1 MGNLDYE
8 LLEQKSLSLLNDKSK
23 DIRLFSFLGLCYL
36 KRNEWERFCDVFDAL
51 GQLAEKDYNSLH
63 PARSRAK
70 QLSFKW
76 LGEDRFIDVIEK
88 AVPTAA
94 AHEHIKRLL
103 TGLAIVKKL
112 LDTEFPNGS
121 PFPSRLHTAALKWE
135 KTTEPK
141 KQEVAP
147 PPPQTTSTD
156 AGVATQ
162 SSSSSSGVAGAA
174 GAVSPQVGAK
184 VFEPSGP
191 IESTKDAVE
200 AIRKTAFFLI
210 EKEPQKAAG
219 YRLMRSVRWDSVE
232 NAPVSEGNA
241 TKLEPPPQERR
252 TFILSLLGKG
262 DFKVALE
269 TAEKAF
275 SSGPTHY
282 WLDLQRI
289 SATAATQ
296 LGNAYANVRDAILLE
311 TAIFVR
317 RVPQIKELTYSDG
330 TPFCDPATRDWLDS
344 DVAAMLS
351 SGGGAAAAKDNDLV
365 ETDKREVNALMS
377 ANKTDEALDFLL
389 KKIGE
394 SGSERD
400 NFRRRV
406 VVASTM
412 IAAKRADLAIYILE
426 CLCEIID
433 KNSLLSWE
441 PVLAADALN
450 NLAKAYAITANGKQG
465 AAQIRLLEKREEI
478 MKKLSFVDPKTAYR
492 QKQ

>member
-1 MGNLDYE
+1 
-8 LLEQKSLSLLNDKSK
+8 LSLLNEKSK

-36 KRNEWERFCDVFDAL
+36 RRNEWERFCDVFDAL
-51 GQLAEKDYNSLH
+51 GQLAEKDYNSLY
-63 PARSRAK
+63 PARPRAK

-76 LGEDRFIDVIEK
+76 LGEDRFGDVVEK
-88 AVPTAA
+88 ATPTAA

-103 TGLAIVKKL
+103 AGLAIVKKL
-112 LDTEFPNGS
+112 LDNEFPNGS
-121 PFPSRLHTAALKWE
+121 PFPSKLQSAALRWE
-135 KTTEPK
+135 KITEPK
-141 KQEVAP
+141 KQEPV
-147 PPPQTTSTD
+147 PQQSVPVES
-156 AGVATQ
+156 GVAAVPA
-162 SSSSSSGVAGAA
+162 SASSGVSGVSGSQVIAK
-174 GAVSPQVGAK
+174 AV
-184 VFEPSGP
+184 ETSGP

-200 AIRKTAFFLI
+200 VIRKTASFLI

-219 YRLMRSVRWDSVE
+219 YRLMRSVRWDGVE
-232 NAPVSEGNA
+232 NAPVSDGNA

-252 TFILSLLGKG
+252 TFIHSLLGKG

-269 TAEKAF
+269 TSEKAF

-296 LGNAYANVRDAILLE
+296 LGTSYTNVRDAILLE

-330 TPFCDPATRDWLDS
+330 TPFCDPATRDWLDT
-344 DVAAMLS
+344 DVAAILS
-351 SGGGAAAAKDNDLV
+351 SGASSVSAKNDDLV
-365 ETDKREVNALMS
+365 EIDKREVNALNS

-394 SGSERD
+394 CGSERD

-406 VVASTM
+406 VIASTM

-433 KNSLLSWE
+433 KNNLLSWE

-450 NLAKAYAITANGKQG
+450 NLVKAYAITANGKQG
-465 AAQIRLLEKREEI
+465 AAQVRLLEKREEV
-478 MKKLSFVDPKTAYR
+478 MKKLSYVDPKIAYR

>member
-1 MGNLDYE
+1 M
-8 LLEQKSLSLLNDKSK
+8 
-23 DIRLFSFLGLCYL
+23 

-51 GQLAEKDYNSLH
+51 GQLAQKDYNSLF

-76 LGEDRFIDVIEK
+76 LGEDRFVDVIEK
-88 AVPTAA
+88 AAPTAA

-103 TGLAIVKKL
+103 AGLAIIKNL

-121 PFPSRLHTAALKWE
+121 PFPLRLQTAALKWE
-135 KTTEPK
+135 KSTEPK
-141 KQEVAP
+141 KQEAAP
-147 PPPQTTSTD
+147 QPTASSE
-156 AGVATQ
+156 AAVAT
-162 SSSSSSGVAGAA
+162 SSSSSSSPSSSGVTGVAGAVA
-174 GAVSPQVGAK
+174 PPVGAK
-184 VFEPSGP
+184 TFEPSGP

-232 NAPVSEGNA
+232 SAPASEGNA

-252 TFILSLLGKG
+252 TFIMSLLGKG

-269 TAEKAF
+269 AAEKAF

-296 LGNAYANVRDAILLE
+296 LGNAYTNVRDAILLE
-311 TAIFVR
+311 TALFVR

-330 TPFCDPATRDWLDS
+330 TPFCDPSTRDWLDT
-344 DVAAMLS
+344 DVKSVLS
-351 SGGGAAAAKDNDLV
+351 AGGGAASAKVDDLV
-365 ETDKREVNALMS
+365 EVDKREVNALIS
-377 ANKTDEALDFLL
+377 ANKTDDALDFLL
-389 KKIGE
+389 KKISE

-426 CLCEIID
+426 CLCDIID

-441 PVLAADALN
+441 PALAADALN
-450 NLAKAYAITANGKQG
+450 NLAKAYAVTANGKQG
-465 AAQIRLLEKREEI
+465 AAQVRLLEKREEI
-478 MKKLSFVDPKTAYR
+478 MKKLSYVDPKIAYR

>member
-1 MGNLDYE
+1 LGNLDYE
-8 LLEQKSLSLLNDKSK
+8 LLEQKSLSLLNEKSK

-51 GQLAEKDYNSLH
+51 GQLAQKDYNSLL
-63 PARSRAK
+63 PARPRAK

-76 LGEDRFIDVIEK
+76 LGEDRFVDIIEK
-88 AVPTAA
+88 AAPTTA

-103 TGLAIVKKL
+103 AGLAIIKKL

-121 PFPSRLHTAALKWE
+121 PFPSRLHSAALKWE

-141 KQEVAP
+141 KQEPAP
-147 PPPQTTSTD
+147 QPAVS
-156 AGVATQ
+156 AEVGVLAVPATA
-162 SSSSSSGVAGAA
+162 SSGVAATQAA
-174 GAVSPQVGAK
+174 AKAVES
-184 VFEPSGP
+184 SGP

-200 AIRKTAFFLI
+200 VIRKTASFLI

-289 SATAATQ
+289 CATAATQ
-296 LGNAYANVRDAILLE
+296 LGIAYANVRDAILLE
-311 TAIFVR
+311 TALFVR

-330 TPFCDPATRDWLDS
+330 TPFCDPATRDWLDT
-344 DVAAMLS
+344 DVAAVLS
-351 SGGGAAAAKDNDLV
+351 TSGGATSAKNDDLV
-365 ETDKREVNALMS
+365 ETDKREVNALIS

-394 SGSERD
+394 SGNERD

-465 AAQIRLLEKREEI
+465 VAQTRLLEKREEI
-478 MKKLSFVDPKTAYR
+478 MKKLSFVDPKIAYR

>member
-8 LLEQKSLSLLNDKSK
+8 LIEKKSLSLLNEKSK
-23 DIRLFSFLGLCYL
+23 DIRLFSFLALCYL

-51 GQLAEKDYNSLH
+51 GQLAEKNYTSLH
-63 PARSRAK
+63 PERPRAK

-76 LGEDRFIDVIEK
+76 LGEDRFVDVTEK
-88 AVPTAA
+88 AIPTEM
-94 AHEHIKRLL
+94 AHVHIKRLL
-103 TGLAIVKKL
+103 AGLVIIKKQ

-135 KTTEPK
+135 KATEPK
-141 KQEVAP
+141 KQEVTPTVAPSAP
-147 PPPQTTSTD
+147 PVNISSAVADTPAVTT
-156 AGVATQ
+156 VAASQ
-162 SSSSSSGVAGAA
+162 VVAKAA
-174 GAVSPQVGAK
+174 EV
-184 VFEPSGP
+184 SGP

-200 AIRKTAFFLI
+200 VIRKTAFFLI

-219 YRLMRSVRWDSVE
+219 YRIMRSVRWDSVE
-232 NAPVSEGNA
+232 SAPVSEGNA
-241 TKLEPPPQERR
+241 TKLEPPTQERR

-269 TAEKAF
+269 SAEKAF

-296 LGNAYANVRDAILLE
+296 LGSAYTTVRDVILLE
-311 TAIFVR
+311 TALFVR
-317 RVPQIKELTYSDG
+317 RIPKIKELTYSDG
-330 TPFCDPATRDWLDS
+330 TPFCDPATRDWLES
-344 DVAAMLS
+344 DVAAALS
-351 SGGGAAAAKDNDLV
+351 TGGGNTTSAKNDDLV
-365 ETDKREVNALMS
+365 EIDKREVNALIS
-377 ANKTDEALDFLL
+377 ANKTDDALDFLL
-389 KKIGE
+389 KKIDA

-412 IAAKRADLAIYILE
+412 ILAKRADLAIYILE
-426 CLCEIID
+426 YLCEIID

-441 PVLAADALN
+441 PALAADALN
-450 NLAKAYAITANGKQG
+450 NLAKAYAVTASGKQG
-465 AAQIRLLEKREEI
+465 AAQVRLLEKREEI
-478 MKKLSFVDPKTAYR
+478 MKKLSYADPKIAYR